1 MVIGTYTLIISLNV
15 CGLMLQ
21 PKDINWLNKWK
32 DPYTC
37 YLQETQFRPRDIYRL
52 KVRGRK
58 KIFQANGNQQKAGVA
73 VLRQN
78 RLQNKDY
85 YKRQG
90 KMLHKNQGINFKR
103 RYNNCKHFC
112 PQIGAPQYIRQIIT
126 AIKAEINSN
135 TITVRGFN
143 TPFIPVGNSS
153 RQKINKETQ
162 VLNDTLD

>member
-90 KMLHKNQGINFKR
+90 KTLHNDQRSIQEEDMIVNICAL
-103 RYNNCKHFC
+103 NM
-112 PQIGAPQYIRQIIT
+112 GAPQYIRQVLT
-126 AIKAEINSN
+126 AIKGEIYSN
-135 TITVRGFN
+135 TIIMGDFN
-143 TPFIPVGNSS
+143 TPFTPKNRST
-153 RQKINKETQ
+153 RQKIRKHKP
-162 VLNDTLD
+162 

>member
-1 MVIGTYTLIISLNV
+1 MEKNITF
-15 CGLMLQ
+15 
-21 PKDINWLNKWK
+21 KWK
-32 DPYTC
+32 S
-37 YLQETQFRPRDIYRL
+37 EESWS
-52 KVRGRK
+52 
-58 KIFQANGNQQKAGVA
+58 GNTHV
-73 VLRQN
+73 RQN

-153 RQKINKETQ
+153 RQKINKET
-162 VLNDTLD
+162 